1 MAKKIAVAGVICIV
15 TLVLALFFV
24 YGFIST
30 QDDALLIAGT
40 TPIKVGDNYQ
50 YSVSLIQQPPYYQSF
65 IIKNNYTL
73 SKVSLF
79 IIQLNRSIDLQVTLS
94 EFDPEHALNN
104 SYINDIGSIIVSNK
118 SIQYNTPLWLDI
130 PFINIPLSK
139 GKCYKIT
146 VAPYP
151 EQGGQSYHWF
161 VANDT
166 YPGGQLYLFTES
178 DKIQGPLSME
188 TDAAFRL
195 WGNLSA

>member
-1 MAKKIAVAGVICIV
+1 MAKKSLIAVAICIAALV
-15 TLVLALFFV
+15 ITL
-24 YGFIST
+24 FIIYPLMST
-30 QDDALLIAGT
+30 QNNDLLIAST
-40 TPIKVGDNYQ
+40 TPLKVGDSYK
-50 YSVSLIQQPPYYQSF
+50 YSVSLIHQPPYYQSF
-65 IIKNNYTL
+65 TIKNNYTL
-73 SKVSLF
+73 SKISVF

-104 SYINDIGSIIVSNK
+104 SYINDIGSIIIGNK
-118 SIQYNTPLWLDI
+118 SMQYNTPMWLDI
-130 PFINIPLSK
+130 PFNNIPLSK
-139 GKCYKIT
+139 GKVYKIT

-151 EQGGQSYHWF
+151 EQGGQSYRWF

-178 DKIQGPLSME
+178 ERIQGPLSME

>member
-1 MAKKIAVAGVICIV
+1 MAKKLAVAGVICIV
-15 TLVLALFFV
+15 ALVLALFFT
-24 YGFIST
+24 YGLLST
-30 QDDALLIAGT
+30 QDDGLLIAGT
-40 TPIKVGDNYQ
+40 TPIKVGDNYK

-65 IIKNNYTL
+65 TIKNNYTL
-73 SKVSLF
+73 SKLSLF

-104 SYINDIGSIIVSNK
+104 SYINDIGSIIVSNR
-118 SIQYNTPLWLDI
+118 SMQYNTPTWLDI

-139 GKCYKIT
+139 GKSYKIT
-146 VAPYP
+146 VTPYP
-151 EQGGQSYHWF
+151 EQGGQSYRWF

-178 DKIQGPLSME
+178 EKIQGPLSME